1 MVRNRAA
8 REVPFGRDST
18 KPTGQAEMAE
28 DNLASYRTSAEAELS
43 SLQTGW
49 VKINSKNRS
58 ILVSRRTFSE
68 VARLEPPTII
78 YTYYDDIGQKQ
89 IVFVGFNP
97 TTKTYK
103 ILTTRTNSSTEI
115 EPSTEK
121 GKAKEI
127 KPYTKEGQAW
137 IQCLHLAYHYYDF
150 VKGEILPPYQELA
163 KALMDEWMLERLQ
176 QPKVLVKLKEQE
188 ILVSR
193 RTFSEVARSK
203 LLTIVYNEKF
213 DETTAPDDNQENN
226 QNQTKKIVLVSFH
239 PTTKTYEIL
248 IFQSPNGTTTTSPT
262 KIDPLTEEGQ
272 AWIQCLHLAY
282 SYYNFQQAK
291 IQTEYEHLVDLVQ
304 DPSELIGTEQPDRH
318 LQNPDSEDLL
328 LSLPKVVDRWKD
340 KILPFDSNSTILLKY
355 LRIGPTGLENP
366 EEPASRCPGLSWFDP
381 YTYTYYTLLF
391 RPDSKE
397 YVLTYRYRKEQFLYI
412 VTIKIEKINA
422 NTKQVKFSKQVTKQ
436 TQNLKPK
443 SSSKNHTSSSRK
455 AKKAKPQPDNPLP
468 QAVLKPPVATSTVTP
483 QTINPSPKENFSDLN
498 SPNQTS
504 TNVTEKAGKAGGH
517 KVTLEVVESVSIEGR
532 YPDLIQ
538 SLILLISLLHCAF
551 PDYDFSLGKV
561 KDKK

>member
-8 REVPFGRDST
+8 REVPFGRDPT
-18 KPTGQAEMAE
+18 KPTGQAEMTE

-163 KALMDEWMLERLQ
+163 KALIDEWMLERLQ

-203 LLTIVYNEKF
+203 LLTIIYNEKF

-248 IFQSPNGTTTTSPT
+248 IFQSPNGTTTSPT

-291 IQTEYEHLVDLVQ
+291 IQTEYEHLVGLLQ

-318 LQNPDSEDLL
+318 LRNPDSEGPLL
-328 LSLPKVVDRWKD
+328 LLPKVVDRRKD

-366 EEPASRCPGLSWFDP
+366 EEPASYYPRLSWFDP

-468 QAVLKPPVATSTVTP
+468 QDVPKPPVATSTVTP
-483 QTINPSPKENFSDLN
+483 QTINPAPKENFSDLN

-517 KVTLEVVESVSIEGR
+517 KVTLEVVKPVSIEGR

-538 SLILLISLLHCAF
+538 SLIPLISLLHCAF

>member
-1 MVRNRAA
+1 MVRNRATT
-8 REVPFGRDST
+8 REVPFGRDPT
-18 KPTGQAEMAE
+18 KPTRQAEMAE
-28 DNLASYRTSAEAELS
+28 NNLASYRTSAEVELS

-272 AWIQCLHLAY
+272 AWIRCLHLAY
-282 SYYNFQQAK
+282 SYFP
-291 IQTEYEHLVDLVQ
+291 T
-304 DPSELIGTEQPDRH
+304 G
-318 LQNPDSEDLL
+318 QNP
-328 LSLPKVVDRWKD
+328 
-340 KILPFDSNSTILLKY
+340 N
-355 LRIGPTGLENP
+355 
-366 EEPASRCPGLSWFDP
+366 
-381 YTYTYYTLLF
+381 
-391 RPDSKE
+391 
-397 YVLTYRYRKEQFLYI
+397 
-412 VTIKIEKINA
+412 
-422 NTKQVKFSKQVTKQ
+422 
-436 TQNLKPK
+436 
-443 SSSKNHTSSSRK
+443 
-455 AKKAKPQPDNPLP
+455 
-468 QAVLKPPVATSTVTP
+468 
-483 QTINPSPKENFSDLN
+483 
-498 SPNQTS
+498 
-504 TNVTEKAGKAGGH
+504 
-517 KVTLEVVESVSIEGR
+517 
-532 YPDLIQ
+532 
-538 SLILLISLLHCAF
+538 
-551 PDYDFSLGKV
+551 
-561 KDKK
+561 

>member
-18 KPTGQAEMAE
+18 KPTRQAEMAE
-28 DNLASYRTSAEAELS
+28 NNLASYRTSAEAELS

-272 AWIQCLHLAY
+272 AWIRCLHLAY

-291 IQTEYEHLVDLVQ
+291 IQTEYKHLVGLLQ
-304 DPSELIGTEQPDRH
+304 DPSELIGT
-318 LQNPDSEDLL
+318 
-328 LSLPKVVDRWKD
+328 
-340 KILPFDSNSTILLKY
+340 
-355 LRIGPTGLENP
+355 
-366 EEPASRCPGLSWFDP
+366 
-381 YTYTYYTLLF
+381 
-391 RPDSKE
+391 
-397 YVLTYRYRKEQFLYI
+397 
-412 VTIKIEKINA
+412 
-422 NTKQVKFSKQVTKQ
+422 
-436 TQNLKPK
+436 
-443 SSSKNHTSSSRK
+443 
-455 AKKAKPQPDNPLP
+455 
-468 QAVLKPPVATSTVTP
+468 
-483 QTINPSPKENFSDLN
+483 
-498 SPNQTS
+498 
-504 TNVTEKAGKAGGH
+504 
-517 KVTLEVVESVSIEGR
+517 
-532 YPDLIQ
+532 
-538 SLILLISLLHCAF
+538 
-551 PDYDFSLGKV
+551 
-561 KDKK
+561 

>member
-8 REVPFGRDST
+8 REVPFGRDPT

-28 DNLASYRTSAEAELS
+28 NNLASYRTSAEAELS

-49 VKINSKNRS
+49 VEVKFGEKP

-68 VARLEPPTII
+68 V
-78 YTYYDDIGQKQ
+78 
-89 IVFVGFNP
+89 V
-97 TTKTYK
+97 
-103 ILTTRTNSSTEI
+103 
-115 EPSTEK
+115 
-121 GKAKEI
+121 
-127 KPYTKEGQAW
+127 
-137 IQCLHLAYHYYDF
+137 
-150 VKGEILPPYQELA
+150 
-163 KALMDEWMLERLQ
+163 
-176 QPKVLVKLKEQE
+176 
-188 ILVSR
+188 
-193 RTFSEVARSK
+193 RSK

-272 AWIQCLHLAY
+272 AWIRCLHLAY

-318 LQNPDSEDLL
+318 LRNPDSEDLL

-468 QAVLKPPVATSTVTP
+468 QAVSKPPVATSTVTP
-483 QTINPSPKENFSDLN
+483 QTINPAPKENFSDLN

-504 TNVTEKAGKAGGH
+504 TNVTEEVGKAGGH

-538 SLILLISLLHCAF
+538 SLIPLINLLHCAF